1 MMKEGENG
9 FNAVPSLLV
18 IFGGSGDLTRRKLVP
33 AMYNLYL
40 DGLLPEGSAILGLG
54 RKQMRHE
61 GFRAMLREGAETF
74 SRQAIVEEKWASFEQ
89 SIYYLSGE
97 IEKQQLYD
105 DIFAFVKKMEGQRA
119 LRGGHNLSGNRL
131 FYLAIPP
138 ASYAPACCGLRKAG
152 LVTSQNGALFSRVIV
167 EKPIGHDLESAKEIN
182 AVIADVFSES
192 QIYRIDHYLGKETVQ
207 NLLVFRFANSIFE
220 PLWNHHHIDHIQIT
234 AAEEEGVGTRA
245 SYYEGAGAL
254 RDMVQNHLLQL
265 LCLVAMEP
273 PWSLDPDVVR
283 DARLSVLRSLRPIA
297 GKGVGRHTVRAQYGP
312 AVLHGTNVPG
322 YRNEAAIAENSTTET
337 FVAIRAFVDNW
348 RWAGVPFY
356 LRTGKRMQKRTTE
369 IAVQFKS
376 VPEVLFNAN
385 RELSGDSNLLV
396 LRIQPEEGFS
406 LRMISKRPGSK
417 VHVAPV
423 DMNFQY
429 NQAYGGVSPEAY
441 ERLLLD
447 VMIGDATLFM
457 RRDAVEAAWSWVTDI
472 LSGWQQQGV
481 KSLPEYP
488 SGSWGPIE
496 ACRLLDSH
504 GRQWRDP

>member
-1 MMKEGENG
+1 MKNEWDCSKTQ
-9 FNAVPSLLV
+9 PCLLV
-18 IFGGSGDLTRRKLVP
+18 IFGGSGDLARRKLIP

-40 DGLLPEGSAILGLG
+40 DGLVPEGSAILGLG
-54 RKQMRHE
+54 RKQMTHE
-61 GFRAMLREGAETF
+61 AFRATLREGTEKF
-74 SRQAIVEEKWASFEQ
+74 SRQAIVEEKWALFEQ

-105 DIFAFVKKMEGQRA
+105 DISAFSKKLTGE
-119 LRGGHNLSGNRL
+119 HNRL

-138 ASYAPACCGLRKAG
+138 ASFSAACCGLRRAG
-152 LVTSQNGALFSRVIV
+152 LVSSKNESPCSRVIV
-167 EKPIGHDLESAKEIN
+167 EKPIGHDLASAKEIN
-182 AVIADVFSES
+182 DVIADVFHES

-273 PWSLDPDVVR
+273 PWSLDADVVR
-283 DARLSVLRSLRPIA
+283 DARLEVLRCLRPIV
-297 GKGVGRHTVRAQYGP
+297 GEGVNQYTVRAQYGP
-312 AVLHGTNVPG
+312 ATINGAEVLG
-322 YRNEAAIAENSTTET
+322 YRNETAIPENSTTET
-337 FVAIRAFVDNW
+337 FVAIKAFIDNW

-356 LRTGKRMQKRTTE
+356 LRTGKRMKKRATE

-385 RELSGDSNLLV
+385 RDLSEDPNLLV

-406 LRMISKRPGSK
+406 LRMVSKRPGSK
-417 VHVAPV
+417 VRVVPV

-429 NQAYGGVSPEAY
+429 NQEYGGVSPEAY

-472 LSGWQQQGV
+472 LTGWQKQGQKELV
-481 KSLPEYP
+481 QYP

-496 ACRLLDSH
+496 SWRLVEH
-504 GRQWRDP
+504 YNRKWRDP

>member
-1 MMKEGENG
+1 MKEGENS
-9 FNAVPSLLV
+9 FNTPPSLLV
-18 IFGGSGDLTRRKLVP
+18 IFGGSGDLARRKLVP
-33 AMYNLYL
+33 AMYNLFL
-40 DGLLPEGSAILGLG
+40 DGLLPTGSAILGLG
-54 RKQMRHE
+54 RKQMTHE
-61 GFRAMLREGAETF
+61 AFRATLREAAGKF
-74 SRQAIVEEKWASFEQ
+74 SRQSIKEEEWTTFEQ

-97 IEKQQLYD
+97 IEKQKLYD
-105 DIFAFVKKMEGQRA
+105 DIFAFAKKLEEDRP
-119 LRGGHNLSGNRL
+119 LREERNLFANRL

-138 ASYAPACCGLRKAG
+138 TSFSEACRGLRQAG
-152 LVTSQNGALFSRVIV
+152 LVTSQNESPASRVIV

-182 AVIADVFSES
+182 AVIADVFHES

-245 SYYEGAGAL
+245 TYYEGAGAL
-254 RDMVQNHLLQL
+254 RDMVQNHILQL

-273 PWSLDPDVVR
+273 PWSLDANVVR
-283 DARLSVLRSLRPIA
+283 DARLEVLRSLRPIV
-297 GKGVGRHTVRAQYGP
+297 GEGVNQYTVRAQYGP
-312 AVLHGTNVPG
+312 AVVHGEEVPG
-322 YRNEAAIAENSTTET
+322 YRREAGIPSSSTTET
-337 FVAIRAFVDNW
+337 FVAIKAFIDNW

-356 LRTGKRMQKRTTE
+356 LRTGKRMKKRTTE

-385 RELSGDSNLLV
+385 RDISQDPNLLV

-417 VHVAPV
+417 VRVVPV
-423 DMNFQY
+423 DMDFQY
-429 NQAYGGVSPEAY
+429 NQAYGGASPEAY

-447 VMIGDATLFM
+447 VMVGDASLFM
-457 RRDAVEAAWSWVTDI
+457 RRDAVEAAWSWVTNI
-472 LSGWQQQGV
+472 LEGWQKQGT
-481 KSLPEYP
+481 KWLPEYP

-496 ACRLLDSH
+496 ADRLVEH
-504 GRQWRDP
+504 YNRKWRDP

>member
-1 MMKEGENG
+1 MNEEEAGLN
-9 FNAVPSLLV
+9 VPPSLLV
-18 IFGGSGDLTRRKLVP
+18 IFGGSGDLARRKLVP

-40 DGLLPEGSAILGLG
+40 SGLLPEGSAILGLG
-54 RKQMRHE
+54 RKQMTHE
-61 GFRAMLREGAETF
+61 LFRATLREGVEQF
-74 SRQAIVEEKWASFEQ
+74 SRQSIIKEKWESFEP
-89 SIYYLSGE
+89 SIFYLSGE

-105 DIFAFVKKMEGQRA
+105 DIALFARKLERE
-119 LRGGHNLSGNRL
+119 RNLPGNRL

-138 ASYAPACCGLRKAG
+138 DSFSQACRGLRQAG
-152 LVTSQNGALFSRVIV
+152 LVSSHSRVIV
-167 EKPIGHDLESAKEIN
+167 EKPIGHDLASSKEIN
-182 AVIADVFSES
+182 AVIAEVFQES

-245 SYYEGAGAL
+245 AYYDGAGAL

-273 PWSLDPDVVR
+273 PWSLAPDVVR
-283 DARLSVLRSLRPIA
+283 DARLEVLRSLRPIA
-297 GKGVGRHTVRAQYGP
+297 EEGVQQYTVRGQYGP
-312 AVLHGTNVPG
+312 GVMNGLDVPG
-322 YRNEAAIAENSTTET
+322 YRSEASIPKDSTTET
-337 FVAIRAFVDNW
+337 FVAIKAFIDNW

-356 LRTGKRMQKRTTE
+356 LRTGKRMKKRTTE

-376 VPEVLFNAN
+376 VPEILFNAN
-385 RELSGDSNLLV
+385 HDLSEDPNLLV

-406 LRMISKRPGSK
+406 LRMVSKRPGSK
-417 VHVAPV
+417 VQVVPV
-423 DMNFQY
+423 DMDFQY

-472 LSGWQQQGV
+472 LKGWQKQGQ
-481 KSLPEYP
+481 KSLPTYP
-488 SGSWGPIE
+488 SGSWGPME
-496 ACRLLDSH
+496 AWRLVEH
-504 GRQWRDP
+504 YGRKWRDT